1 MFDSKIIPPNEPQ
14 YMSETL
20 APRHP
25 GPDEDSPGMPAG
37 PGDHPWLG
45 FPGWRLVPQRPDW
58 DEAWLAAMADD
69 EDPGDPDEYEDPDN
83 APPPGMDGD
92 QLAALIAGAR
102 EITAEQV
109 RAAEVAARLG
119 HTAVLAAAGAL
130 ARCHWFCL

>member
-1 MFDSKIIPPNEPQ
+1 
-14 YMSETL
+14 
-20 APRHP
+20 
-25 GPDEDSPGMPAG
+25 MPAG